1 LFPLRQIFSSL
12 SFSSKS
18 TCTHYNMIEEDCII
32 IINIIFSS
40 ILLISIKKYC
50 CWKCLYI
57 HSAPEY
63 INSYIWYSV
72 KLTDYVFALVSSR
85 LCRETKLGLIFSSL
99 SLSLPL
105 FPFLFSSSS
114 SSSPRFSFSI
124 LHHIT
129 NRRRQLMN
137 WRRYIV
143 FEFLCIMAGR
153 GQQTRE
159 RGKKFEL
166 KKKREKRRKKK
177 RTCSVSTSLITIHIS
192 LTYVQNLLMIVL
204 DHLLEI

>member
-1 LFPLRQIFSSL
+1 MIFCQADWL
-12 SFSSKS
+12 
-18 TCTHYNMIEEDCII
+18 C
-32 IINIIFSS
+32 
-40 ILLISIKKYC
+40 
-50 CWKCLYI
+50 
-57 HSAPEY
+57 
-63 INSYIWYSV
+63 V
-72 KLTDYVFALVSSR
+72 RSR
-85 LCRETKLGLIFSSL
+85 LVPFVQRNKTWSYFFF